1 MAHLVAFA
9 AVAGAAV
16 IVALAA
22 TVHGRI
28 KRHGPHVLAWRW
40 LTGQPWHG
48 KPHTNATWSRPGDK
62 ALTEAGYARRFWYR
76 PGRQRAAWRTGGTLA
91 VALAASGLWLA
102 PWLTL
107 GVLAA
112 LAWLGEV
119 AAVRAAV
126 IWWDRRE
133 HWRQWVQPAHLAAAA
148 VLELAAGTDPGSYL
162 HITRDRSRVTVQL
175 PRDWSGANGNGG
187 QLVKAVTSRLAIEQP
202 EVKWSLAGP
211 KPRLEIGQSAP
222 PPARVSLADAMPAID
237 QAADDAVVW
246 GLGKKSAP
254 VTSSLSGDSPHLG
267 LSMGSGAGKSV
278 TARTVLAQLLYKGAI
293 GIILDFKMISHH
305 WAHGL
310 SNVAIVRR
318 PAEIHDMLVWLGGEV
333 QRRNEV
339 AFAGAGIDGT
349 VNADVGPRI
358 MVVAEELNATIAQ
371 LKAHW
376 RKIKPKGGPDRSPA
390 LDALDMVSFTGR
402 QVRAHILY
410 IGQRLSDKATGGGG
424 DARENIG
431 VIVFGRWRATTWKM
445 LAPDFPMPAKNL
457 TPGRVQVVGSDVREC
472 QAIYMTEQEARALA
486 TSGTVSCLPYGMP
499 GATSATGAVPGGETA
514 SGLCDATD
522 RRATA
527 ALPVAASLTL
537 REAVENGLL
546 GDTTL
551 AAARTLRARDDDF
564 PAPIDRDGKDHR
576 YAIDDLIAYTS
587 RKEVAA

>member
-1 MAHLVAFA
+1 M
-9 AVAGAAV
+9 G
-16 IVALAA
+16 
-22 TVHGRI
+22 
-28 KRHGPHVLAWRW
+28 
-40 LTGQPWHG
+40 
-48 KPHTNATWSRPGDK
+48 
-62 ALTEAGYARRFWYR
+62 
-76 PGRQRAAWRTGGTLA
+76 
-91 VALAASGLWLA
+91 
-102 PWLTL
+102 
-107 GVLAA
+107 
-112 LAWLGEV
+112 
-119 AAVRAAV
+119 
-126 IWWDRRE
+126 
-133 HWRQWVQPAHLAAAA
+133 
-148 VLELAAGTDPGSYL
+148 
-162 HITRDRSRVTVQL
+162 
-175 PRDWSGANGNGG
+175 
-187 QLVKAVTSRLAIEQP
+187 
-202 EVKWSLAGP
+202 
-211 KPRLEIGQSAP
+211 
-222 PPARVSLADAMPAID
+222 AID
-237 QAADDAVVW
+237 QAADDEVVW

-254 VTSSLSGDSPHLG
+254 VLSSLSGDSPHLG

-278 TARTVLAQLLYKGAI
+278 TARTVLAQLLYKGSI

-310 SNVAIVRR
+310 PNVVIVRR
-318 PAEIHDMLVWLGGEV
+318 PEEIHEMLVWLGGEV

-371 LKAHW
+371 LKAYW
-376 RKIKPKGGPDRSPA
+376 RKVKPKGGPDRSPA

-472 QAIYMTEQEARALA
+472 QAIKMTEQEARALA
-486 TSGTVSCLPYGMP
+486 TAGEVSCLPYGMP
-499 GATSATGAVPGGETA
+499 GATGVVPGGETA

-522 RRATA
+522 RRPAA
-527 ALPVAASLTL
+527 ALPVAASVTL

-551 AAARTLRARDDDF
+551 TAARSLRARDDHF
-564 PAPIDRDGKDHR
+564 PDPVVKDSKDHR
-576 YAIDDLIAYTS
+576 YAIDDLIAYAN
-587 RKEVAA
+587 RKEPAA